1 MDGGDCMS
9 EWKHIEDLVNQLEIE
24 EPLILERDFIH
35 AGSQDRKLNSPRT
48 ETSEGLVR
56 GEWKESSFIFDDDFI
71 PKNFNDKQL
80 TISEIK
86 LELEDKYHLTLDAI
100 PFINGTADFSH
111 LSVASIST
119 YEIVNISDH
128 TEYTMLDKTKNYQ
141 DVLSQD
147 QRSINFDLAD
157 EIASKK
163 QISIPGLKEGYSKE
177 DLSNWR
183 KENNFSWDE
192 QLNGYF
198 LVPSVI
204 HGNLSHTGAVSISQ
218 NAYTYLENRKQYL
231 KDHPMEEADAIISM
245 DEIHRRRNK
254 KMKYGSDNKLGR
266 GLTTLKKELDEGFD
280 IGDKKLD
287 FGKKFEL
294 DKAKLEDAMAKV
306 EASSISDEDKESM
319 IQELSNALHALE
331 EQYDRDVFEEM
342 MNTKKTINSGI
353 QQMDASISELN
364 EQQDSLK
371 DITMEAASVDA
382 KAAADEAEKKKRE
395 FEEAK
400 NEAVEKLRLQMEQ
413 AEMQQRTIRMNRI
426 KKGN

>member
-1 MDGGDCMS
+1 MS
-9 EWKHIEDLVNQLEIE
+9 EWKHIEDLIDQLEIE
-24 EPLILERDFIH
+24 EPQILERDFIH

-48 ETSEGLVR
+48 KTSEGLVR

-86 LELEDKYHLTLDAI
+86 SELKDKYHLTLDEI
-100 PFINGTADFSH
+100 PFINGIADFSH

-119 YEIVNISDH
+119 DEIVNR
-128 TEYTMLDKTKNYQ
+128 TKNNTSNMMNKLEAYQ

-147 QRSINFDLAD
+147 HRSINFDIAD
-157 EIASKK
+157 EIAFKK

-183 KENNFSWDE
+183 KENQFSWDE

-218 NAYTYLENRKQYL
+218 NAYTYLENSKQYL
-231 KDHPMEEADAIISM
+231 KDHPMKEVDAIISM

-254 KMKYGSDNKLGR
+254 KMKYGSDKKLG
-266 GLTTLKKELDEGFD
+266 GSLTTLKRELDEGFD
-280 IGDKKLD
+280 IGEKKLD

-294 DKAKLEDAMAKV
+294 DKAKLEDAMARI
-306 EASSISDEDKESM
+306 EASSISDEDKKS
-319 IQELSNALHALE
+319 ILQELSNSLLALE
-331 EQYDRDVFEEM
+331 EQYDRDVFKEM
-342 MNTKKTINSGI
+342 LDAKKSINSGI
-353 QQMDASISELN
+353 QHMDESINELN
-364 EQQDSLK
+364 EHQDSLK
-371 DITMEAASVDA
+371 DITMEAAAVDA
-382 KAAADEAEKKKRE
+382 KAASDEAEKKKRE

-413 AEMQQRTIRMNRI
+413 AEMQQRNIRMNRI
-426 KKGN
+426 KKEN

>member
-1 MDGGDCMS
+1 MNGGDCMS
-9 EWKHIEDLVNQLEIE
+9 EWKHMEELINQLEIE
-24 EPLILERDFIH
+24 EPQILERDFIH
-35 AGSQDRKLNSPRT
+35 AGSQDRKLNLPHT
-48 ETSEGLVR
+48 QTSDGLVR

-86 LELEDKYHLTLDAI
+86 TELNEKYHLTLDEI

-119 YEIVNISDH
+119 DEIVNISDNA
-128 TEYTMLDKTKNYQ
+128 EYTMLDKTKDYQ
-141 DVLSQD
+141 NVLSQD

-163 QISIPGLKEGYSKE
+163 QISILGLKEGYSKE

-183 KENNFSWDE
+183 KENHFSWDE

-218 NAYTYLENRKQYL
+218 NAYKHITNRQQYL
-231 KDHPMEEADAIISM
+231 KDHPMEEKDAIISM

-254 KMKYGSDNKLGR
+254 KMKHGSDKKLG
-266 GLTTLKKELDEGFD
+266 GSLNNLKKELDEGFNL
-280 IGDKKLD
+280 GEKKLD

-294 DKAKLEDAMAKV
+294 DKAKLEDAMARV
-306 EASSISDEDKESM
+306 EASSVSDEDKESM
-319 IQELSNALHALE
+319 LQELSNALHALE
-331 EQYDRDVFEEM
+331 EQYDRDIFEEM
-342 MNTKKTINSGI
+342 MNTKKTIDSSI
-353 QQMDASISELN
+353 QQMNASINELN

-395 FEEAK
+395 FEDAK
-400 NEAVEKLRLQMEQ
+400 NEAVEKLRLQMEK
-413 AEMQQRTIRMNRI
+413 AEMQQRNIRMNRI
-426 KKGN
+426 KKGS

>member
-1 MDGGDCMS
+1 
-9 EWKHIEDLVNQLEIE
+9 
-24 EPLILERDFIH
+24 
-35 AGSQDRKLNSPRT
+35 
-48 ETSEGLVR
+48 
-56 GEWKESSFIFDDDFI
+56 
-71 PKNFNDKQL
+71 
-80 TISEIK
+80 
-86 LELEDKYHLTLDAI
+86 
-100 PFINGTADFSH
+100 
-111 LSVASIST
+111 
-119 YEIVNISDH
+119 
-128 TEYTMLDKTKNYQ
+128 
-141 DVLSQD
+141 
-147 QRSINFDLAD
+147 
-157 EIASKK
+157 
-163 QISIPGLKEGYSKE
+163 
-177 DLSNWR
+177 
-183 KENNFSWDE
+183 
-192 QLNGYF
+192 
-198 LVPSVI
+198 
-204 HGNLSHTGAVSISQ
+204 
-218 NAYTYLENRKQYL
+218 
-231 KDHPMEEADAIISM
+231 
-245 DEIHRRRNK
+245 
-254 KMKYGSDNKLGR
+254 MKYGSDNKLGR

-353 QQMDASISELN
+353 QQMNASISELN

-413 AEMQQRTIRMNRI
+413 AEMQQRNIRMNRI

>member
-1 MDGGDCMS
+1 MS
-9 EWKHIEDLVNQLEIE
+9 EWKHIEDLIDQLEIE
-24 EPLILERDFIH
+24 EPQILERDFIH
-35 AGSQDRKLNSPRT
+35 AGSQDRKLNSPHT
-48 ETSEGLVR
+48 ETSERLVR
-56 GEWKESSFIFDDDFI
+56 GEWNESSFIFDDNFI
-71 PKNFNDKQL
+71 PKNFNEKQL

-86 LELEDKYHLTLDAI
+86 SELKDKYHLTLDEI
-100 PFINGTADFSH
+100 PFINGIADFSH

-119 YEIVNISDH
+119 NEIVNR
-128 TEYTMLDKTKNYQ
+128 TKNNTSNMMNKLEAYQ

-147 QRSINFDLAD
+147 HRSINFDIAD

-183 KENNFSWDE
+183 KENHFSWDE

-231 KDHPMEEADAIISM
+231 KDHPMKEVDAIISM

-254 KMKYGSDNKLGR
+254 KMKYGSDKKLG
-266 GLTTLKKELDEGFD
+266 GSLTTLKRELVESFD
-280 IGDKKLD
+280 IGEKKLD

-294 DKAKLEDAMAKV
+294 DKAKLEDAIARV
-306 EASSISDEDKESM
+306 EASSISDEDKENM
-319 IQELSNALHALE
+319 LQELSNAVLALE

-342 MNTKKTINSGI
+342 LDTKKIINSGI
-353 QQMDASISELN
+353 QQMDASINELN

-371 DITMEAASVDA
+371 DITMEAAAVDA
-382 KAAADEAEKKKRE
+382 KAASDEAEKKKRE

-413 AEMQQRTIRMNRI
+413 AEMQQRNIRMNRI

>member
-1 MDGGDCMS
+1 MSGGDCMS
-9 EWKHIEDLVNQLEIE
+9 EWKHIEDLINQLEIE
-24 EPLILERDFIH
+24 EPQILERDFIH
-35 AGSQDRKLNSPRT
+35 AGSQDRKLNSPHT
-48 ETSEGLVR
+48 ETLEGSVR

-71 PKNFNDKQL
+71 PKNFNDKKL

-86 LELEDKYHLTLDAI
+86 TELKEKYHLTLDEI

-119 YEIVNISDH
+119 DEIVNISDN
-128 TEYTMLDKTKNYQ
+128 TKYLMIDKTKDYQ
-141 DVLSQD
+141 DVLRQNH
-147 QRSINFDLAD
+147 RSINFDLAD
-157 EIASKK
+157 EIVSKK
-163 QISIPGLKEGYSKE
+163 QISIPGLKEGYSKK

-183 KENNFSWDE
+183 KENHFSWDE

-231 KDHPMEEADAIISM
+231 KDHPMKEIDAIISI

-254 KMKYGSDNKLGR
+254 KMKYGSDKKLG
-266 GLTTLKKELDEGFD
+266 GSLITLKRELDEGFD
-280 IGDKKLD
+280 MGEKKLD

-294 DKAKLEDAMAKV
+294 DKAKLEDAIAHV

-319 IQELSNALHALE
+319 LQELSNALLALE

-353 QQMDASISELN
+353 QQMDADINELT

-371 DITMEAASVDA
+371 DIKMEAASVDA
-382 KAAADEAEKKKRE
+382 KAASDEAEKKKRE

-400 NEAVEKLRLQMEQ
+400 NEAVEKLKLQMEQ
-413 AEMQQRTIRMNRI
+413 AEMQQRNIRMNRI